1 MTRINLVKPSLLCD
15 QHLLAEHRE
24 LTRIPNSLVSG
35 KYTLDTNTKL
45 KISPEYILGTGH
57 VTFFLD
63 KIDFLFERYLE
74 LHKECLE
81 RNFAVTWKFPSLL
94 KISKIYQIQTDYIP
108 TKQEL
113 SLNKARLIERCP
125 LEPRYHG
132 YKISQIAYIQMLM
145 NSKPINVIDLNLAS
159 VIL

>member
-1 MTRINLVKPSLLCD
+1 MTRINLIKPSLLCD

-24 LTRIPNSLVSG
+24 LTRIPNNLISG
-35 KYTLDTNTKL
+35 KYTLDANTKA

-57 VTFFLD
+57 VIFFLD
-63 KIDFLFERYLE
+63 KIDYLFERYIE

-94 KISKIYQIQTDYIP
+94 KVSKIFQQIETYVP
-108 TKQEL
+108 TKSEL

-125 LEPRYHG
+125 IEPRYYG
-132 YKISQIAYIQMLM
+132 YKISQIQYIQMIM
-145 NSKPINVIDLNLAS
+145 NSKPLNVIDLNCKF
-159 VIL
+159 